1 MSNTIESKTEIQVD
15 IPLTDEAKLK
25 YADEMLSSMRAITI
39 AETGIKDFQTE
50 KKEELKGYMIAIANA
65 RTKATEVK
73 LSNAEKLVCALDI
86 ISAMNSMSQIQDE
99 LNVYKTEKQ
108 YEIAKNEA
116 IVNINRGKINRGKD
130 FTWLEV
136 KVIKNFD
143 KKNKTFID
151 QKTGEVIKTLPLT
164 DDELQLELG
173 A

>member
-15 IPLTDEAKLK
+15 IPLTDEAKLR
-25 YADEMLSSMRAITI
+25 YADEMLNSMRSITI

-50 KKEELKGYMIAIANA
+50 KKEEMKSYMIVIAQA

-73 LSNAEKLVCALDI
+73 LSGTDKLVCALDI
-86 ISAMNSMSQIQDE
+86 IGAMNSMAQIQDE

-130 FTWLEV
+130 FTWVEV
-136 KVIKNFD
+136 RVIKDFD
-143 KKNKTFID
+143 KKTKTFID
-151 QKTGEVIKTLPLT
+151 LKTGEVLRALPLT

-173 A
+173 E